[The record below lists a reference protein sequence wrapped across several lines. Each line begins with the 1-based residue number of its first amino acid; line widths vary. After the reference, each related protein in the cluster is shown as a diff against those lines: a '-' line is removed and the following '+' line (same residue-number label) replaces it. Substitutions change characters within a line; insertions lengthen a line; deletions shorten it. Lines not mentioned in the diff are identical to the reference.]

1 MSMHR
6 IDPFASY
13 DSGPYFCELTER
25 PGDGGRSPGCAAAW
39 PQSAS
44 MPCGQRADGAENDL
58 INLGITFT
66 VYSDATSID
75 RILPFDCLPRIIT
88 ASEWRNLE
96 AGVKQRVQAIN
107 HFLHDIYHERRIIKE
122 A

>member
-1 MSMHR
+1 M
-6 IDPFASY
+6 
-13 DSGPYFCELTER
+13 
-25 PGDGGRSPGCAAAW
+25 RSRVAAIGLDALR
-39 PQSAS
+39 
-44 MPCGQRADGAENDL
+44 QRADGAENDL